1 MRDYYLALLT
11 LEKSYL
17 PLYMCMYEHCLS
29 SIVYVFVIVWYLY
42 LGVNISMIVCYC
54 RLLKKLHIV
63 FHKMAVM
70 LKKLVSSLM

>member
-11 LEKSYL
+11 LEKFYF

-42 LGVNISMIVCYC
+42 LGVNISMIACYY